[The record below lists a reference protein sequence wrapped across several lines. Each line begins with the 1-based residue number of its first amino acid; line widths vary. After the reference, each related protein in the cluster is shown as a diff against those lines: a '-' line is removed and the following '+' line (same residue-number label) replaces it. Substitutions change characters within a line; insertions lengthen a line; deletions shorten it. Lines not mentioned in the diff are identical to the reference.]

1 MILLDIAITDIIAV
15 LTVMITGVGA
25 ILTYKAQIKVA
36 EINNSLKNEKSS
48 HIPTLLLDLKFFN
61 SLRELIDEIFSKT
74 KIDSFLILIATNGKS
89 EFKFATA
96 IYEHHKVNPDTT
108 SVKLSVGGNT
118 HYVKFKFDK
127 LYLDMLK
134 ESELKDKVS
143 VITKDMVDSDL
154 KNIYMSENVTESE
167 VYFLKRE
174 KIDENNDVIFYCS
187 LATHSEIGFTKIEKS
202 LIKSYVDNIKN
213 LLNEYSLGE

>member
-1 MILLDIAITDIIAV
+1 M
-15 LTVMITGVGA
+15 
-25 ILTYKAQIKVA
+25 
-36 EINNSLKNEKSS
+36 
-48 HIPTLLLDLKFFN
+48 KFFN

-74 KIDSFLILIATNGKS
+74 KIDRFLILIATNGKS

-108 SVKLSVGGNT
+108 SVKLSVGGTT